1 MKFKRFL
8 QGFGILAIVLTLIP
22 IVAAD
27 FWWIRMFD
35 FPHIQLTI
43 LTFVALVSYFIKF
56 DVKWWEDYVF
66 VTIISACLVYQI
78 AKISPYTA
86 FAPFEVGKASE
97 DVSKR
102 DEIKFYS
109 ANVLQKNSKF
119 DLLNDEIKRKDPDI
133 ILLME
138 TDSIWMDQ
146 VKEAVSKYPYRVEA
160 PIDNTYGMLLYSK
173 LEMIEPQLR
182 FLVDDSIPSI
192 HTIIKMR
199 SGKQFMF
206 HAIHPTPPMPQ
217 ENPSSADRDGEMMF
231 VAKMARERKLPT
243 IVAGDFNDVAWSST
257 SRLLKNAGRL
267 LDVRIGR
274 GFYNSFDAG
283 SFLFRWPLDH
293 FMVSEEFRVVDIKT
307 GENIKSDHYPFFIQL
322 SLEPELAEEQKPKPP
337 TEGQL
342 KRANEQIEDL
352 LEEKAKKGENLG
364 Q

>member
-8 QGFGILAIVLTLIP
+8 QAFGILAIVLTLIP

-78 AKISPYTA
+78 MKIAPYTA
-86 FAPFEVGKASE
+86 FAPFEVGNASE
-97 DVSKR
+97 DADKN
-102 DEIKFYS
+102 DELKFYS
-109 ANVLQKNSKF
+109 ANVLQKNAKF
-119 DLLNDEIKRKDPDI
+119 DLLNDEIKRKDPDV

-138 TDSIWMDQ
+138 TDSIWMNQ
-146 VKEAVSKYPYRVEA
+146 VEDAVSKYPYRVEA

-173 LEMIEPQLR
+173 LEMINPQLK

-192 HTIIKMR
+192 HTILKLR
-199 SGKQFMF
+199 SGKQIMF

-217 ENPSSADRDGEMMF
+217 ENPSSADRDGEMML
-231 VAKMARERKLPT
+231 VAKMARERNLPT
-243 IVAGDFNDVAWSST
+243 LVAGDFNDVAWSST

-267 LDVRIGR
+267 LDVRVGR

-293 FMVSEEFRVVDIKT
+293 FMVSEEFRVVAIKT
-307 GENIKSDHYPFFIQL
+307 GENIKSDHYPFFITL
-322 SLEPELAEEQKPKPP
+322 SLEPDLAEEQKPEPP

-342 KRANEQIEDL
+342 KRANEQIKDL
-352 LEEKAKKGENLG
+352 LEEKSKKGEKLG
-364 Q
+364 E